1 MLLAPATLA
10 PADVGDHYDRL
21 DEFYRSIWGRTL
33 HHGLW
38 FPGESRSVEAATD
51 RLLTL
56 LLSSLSLRPGLRVV
70 DIGCGYGVDAHR
82 VAERTGAHVSGITI
96 YHAQAE
102 KARYITPPIQ
112 GKVSIEHGDW
122 LQNTYPAQS
131 FDRAIAVE
139 SLSHM
144 QDKKRFFFEMHRV
157 LVPGG
162 RAAVA
167 CWTIEPE
174 PSAAERALL
183 QLICQAGSLP
193 SLGSMRDYQDL
204 SHAAGLSL
212 FHSRD
217 LTALVE
223 PTWGLI
229 ARKTFRTLA
238 RPRLLASAL
247 KVSLRRPL
255 IACAIPAMILAFRAG
270 VLRYRAFWMEKVL

>member
-1 MLLAPATLA
+1 M
-10 PADVGDHYDRL
+10 
-21 DEFYRSIWGRTL
+21 
-33 HHGLW
+33 
-38 FPGESRSVEAATD
+38 
-51 RLLTL
+51 
-56 LLSSLSLRPGLRVV
+56 V

-82 VAERTGAHVSGITI
+82 VAERTGAHVSGLTI
-96 YHAQAE
+96 SHAQAE

-112 GKVSIEHGDW
+112 GKVSIEQGDW

-223 PTWGLI
+223 PSVRQDKGLWTEGRRDKSQSEQ
-229 ARKTFRTLA
+229 AATEYTVS
-238 RPRLLASAL
+238 RLPDL
-247 KVSLRRPL
+247 KNFAPGF
-255 IACAIPAMILAFRAG
+255 P
-270 VLRYRAFWMEKVL
+270 